1 MTKTYLATKTEV
13 QLVSDDVA
21 TINTQINTPT
31 TGLDARVQATEDFE
45 DRIGSNEANIGSLDM
60 QVNNPVYGLSK
71 QVSDISTELDEA
83 GTGVKAR
90 IADLEQGGTSV
101 TKFRTHSPSGAY
113 EDGEVVQVTTRDG
126 FLFKA
131 NNAIDGSTTPV
142 AFIEGTGVNRWTRV
156 GRPSGAISAIES
168 TNLSAS
174 KAVYTS
180 STGKLVASSLITST
194 QIEYLKDLDYNLKET
209 IDSKQAKI
217 SFPVRTIFA
226 ATISSTGVVSSNY
239 ISSITCNKI
248 SDGLFEISGYAPIDV
263 NYSTVLAE
271 SISDDDNIYCIH
283 NRTNS
288 SFRIKWYDMPNM
300 TPQSLNF
307 RLRVITF

>member
-194 QIEYLKDLDYNLKET
+194 QIEYLKDLNFNVKET
-209 IDSKQAKI
+209 VDGKQSKLVFPYSLHFLGTIRADGTKTGTYGTFSSRKI
-217 SFPVRTIFA
+217 S
-226 ATISSTGVVSSNY
+226 TGLYEIYGFSGVNVS
-239 ISSITCNKI
+239 
-248 SDGLFEISGYAPIDV
+248 
-263 NYSTVLAE
+263 YSFIVAE
-271 SISDDDNIYCIH
+271 CVGDDDNSYVVYD
-283 NRTNS
+283 RTTT
-288 SFRIKWYDMPNM
+288 SFRIKWYDMPTMVAQDVEFIIRFIKPN
-300 TPQSLNF
+300 
-307 RLRVITF
+307 